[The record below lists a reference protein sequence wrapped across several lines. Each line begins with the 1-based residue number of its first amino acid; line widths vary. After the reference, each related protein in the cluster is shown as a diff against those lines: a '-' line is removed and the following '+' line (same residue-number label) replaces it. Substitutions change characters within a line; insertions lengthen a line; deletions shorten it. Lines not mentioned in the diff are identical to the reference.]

1 VLSAFRVHRGARCG
15 RSQRVSPSL
24 PLLVSRF
31 VLCVFGR
38 GVLAVALREA
48 MLGKTE
54 RVYFR
59 AFLVCRGHG
68 CRDAPL
74 SSADCRIYGGLVANK
89 MKGRLLILGCLV
101 VLLGAV
107 AYLWGPSSAPAGQEP
122 LTTLSSTNSTEFQAA
137 FDAASEGRR
146 LIVLLSPT

>member
-1 VLSAFRVHRGARCG
+1 MLSAFRVHRGARCG

-31 VLCVFGR
+31 VLCVFER

-48 MLGKTE
+48 VLGKTE
-54 RVYFR
+54 CAYFR
-59 AFLVCRGHG
+59 TN
-68 CRDAPL
+68 
-74 SSADCRIYGGLVANK
+74 CRIYGGLVANK